1 MNKFVLL
8 FFGVALSLT
17 YSQELQSAPRKTSC
31 YQTKPSKTSS
41 KKTYRKKSTW
51 EGLGKKSKVTGL
63 PKTKPVNGH
72 YKRTNKGYTY
82 VNPYVKSK

>member
-1 MNKFVLL
+1 MLSFCLAGILL
-8 FFGVALSLT
+8 FSH
-17 YSQELQSAPRKTSC
+17 ELQSAPSKSYS
-31 YQTKPSKTSS
+31 YQTKSTKSSS
-41 KKTYRKKSTW
+41 KKTTYRKKNTW